1 MELQVVL
8 PDESPSME
16 VRTLVELAQ
25 AAEDLGFGTA
35 WLPDHILPPGEY
47 GSAFGGVYEPLVTIA
62 HLSALTRR
70 IRFGT
75 SVVVVPLRNPFVLA
89 KQVATVQEL
98 SAGRLSLGVGTGW
111 SEPEFAAVGAEFS
124 ARGAVTDDALALLRH
139 MWSGGA
145 APYTGRRFSYE
156 QGTFAPV
163 PTTPVPIVVGG
174 NSTAALRR
182 AARFGDVWQGLPS
195 DVAAFRERR
204 AMLIELMRRSD
215 GGCRAADLLGRNLAR
230 AGGDRPGRR
239 LPRGWR
245 GRVGSALRR
254 GGGNSGTHAEV
265 HVCSDSRLIAE
276 PGGPESQEGV
286 RGDPRPE
293 RTGASSSNPRS
304 SVAAP
309 RARSARTP
317 NASRSSAGR
326 TLVSSVSR
334 RAKVAARASQHHA
347 PSWIRTRSPSRIC
360 VVPSSR

>member
-204 AMLIELMRRSD
+204 AMLIEL
-215 GGCRAADLLGRNLAR
+215 A
-230 AGGDRPGRR
+230 GDRT
-239 LPRGWR
+239 
-245 GRVGSALRR
+245 VAAALRI
-254 GGGNSGTHAEV
+254 SWDGTSPVQEV
-265 HVCSDSRLIAE
+265 ID
-276 PGGPESQEGV
+276 Q
-286 RGDPRPE
+286 
-293 RTGASSSNPRS
+293 
-304 SVAAP
+304 VAAY
-309 RARSARTP
+309 REAGADGLAVHFGGVAGTRERMRKFMSAVT
-317 NASRSSAGR
+317 AG
-326 TLVSSVSR
+326 
-334 RAKVAARASQHHA
+334 
-347 PSWIRTRSPSRIC
+347 
-360 VVPSSR
+360 